1 MKSSFNSFTSWVKK
15 YWPFFFLC
23 LVILILLFILLFA
36 GEQIQ
41 KGTWPHLFISALL
54 GTATVAVITYLLLK
68 GQARNENEVQQN
80 KKVFENRLN
89 AYESF
94 LSTLKNVVINNA
106 VDEKSEKLLQ
116 FGVATIGMHTDSTDM
131 LKLSKN
137 LKYILQKIKV
147 QERADSSIW
156 NELMEIVNIFHR
168 SLYADDYREMDSN
181 MRKALRNFRGLCV
194 EKEFEVLEF
203 IECLLSS
210 YDFDSFIAGKCL
222 FYNIHTLQ
230 SVRKEKEIPVNIYV
244 TLRIDKTNDDQTYSG
259 IIALYSK
266 DDKYSSLQKMM
277 NDPSLWIAP
286 DFITLNEK
294 EGLELGVNY
303 IKKAYVLPFENKKKM
318 ALQSALSDIF
328 RFMYPVWA
336 EDGVLYFGKDK
347 NGHISRKVPGEN
359 TIKDS
364 DNGNKS

>member
-1 MKSSFNSFTSWVKK
+1 MKSSFNSFTSWVRK

-23 LVILILLFILLFA
+23 LIILILLLILLFA

-54 GTATVAVITYLLLK
+54 GTATVAGITYLLLK

-80 KKVFENRLN
+80 KKVFENRLF

-94 LSTLKNVVINNA
+94 LTTLKNVVINNA

-116 FGVATIGMHTDSTDM
+116 FGVATIGMHTDSKDM

-147 QERADSSIW
+147 QERAESSIW

-194 EKEFEVLEF
+194 DEEYEVLEF
-203 IECLLSS
+203 VECLLSS

-222 FYNIHTLQ
+222 FYNIHTLK
-230 SVRKEKEIPVNIYV
+230 SVLKEKKIPDNIYV

-266 DDKYSSLQKMM
+266 EDKYTLLHNMM
-277 NDPSLWIAP
+277 KDTSLWKVP
-286 DFITLNEK
+286 DSFTLNEQ
-294 EGLELGVNY
+294 EALELGVNY

-336 EDGVLYFGKDK
+336 EEGVLYYGKDK
-347 NGHISRKVPGEN
+347 YGNISRKVPGEKTKKVSN
-359 TIKDS
+359 
-364 DNGNKS
+364 NGNKS